1 MSAALLSF
9 IAIVLFMIHEFEEVI
24 WVVPWITKNTNNPT
38 FAKEMFMLGK
48 ASYPSSETMALLILE
63 EFMLASFILLIGIFL
78 KKPEIVAAVT
88 LGHTLHLL
96 SHLSELFRFQTWV
109 PGTIT
114 AALTLPILL
123 IVLYNFFKTNPIN
136 WLQLSIWTVVILVLL
151 LANLSWLHS
160 QAQNVERWLH

>member
-24 WVVPWITKNTNNPT
+24 WVVPWITKNANNPT

-63 EFMLASFILLIGIFL
+63 EFVLANFTLLIGIFL

-96 SHLSELFRFQTWV
+96 LHLSELFRFQTWV

-123 IVLYNFFKTNPIN
+123 TVLCIFFKTNPIN

-151 LANLSWLHS
+151 LANLSWLHN

>member
-9 IAIVLFMIHEFEEVI
+9 IAIVLFMIHEFEEII
-24 WVVPWITKNTNNPT
+24 WVVPWITKHANNPA
-38 FAKEMFMLGK
+38 FANEMFMLGK
-48 ASYPSSETMALLILE
+48 ASCPSSETMALLILE
-63 EFMLASFILLIGIFL
+63 EFVLASFILLIGILL
-78 KKPEIVAAVT
+78 KKPEIVAAIT
-88 LGHTLHLL
+88 IGHTLHLF

-114 AALTLPILL
+114 AVLTVPILL
-123 IVLYNFFKTNPIN
+123 IVLYIFFKTNPIN
-136 WLQLSIWTVVILVLL
+136 WLQLSIWTIIILVVL

>member
-24 WVVPWITKNTNNPT
+24 WVVPWITKNANNPT

-63 EFMLASFILLIGIFL
+63 EFVLASFTLLIGIFL

-88 LGHTLHLL
+88 LGHRLHLW
-96 SHLSELFRFQTWV
+96 SHLCELVRFQTWA
-109 PGTIT
+109 PGTKT
-114 AALTLPILL
+114 AILTLPILL
-123 IVLYNFFKTNPIN
+123 IVLHILFNTNPIN
-136 WLQLSIWTVVILVLL
+136 WLQLCIWTVGILALL
-151 LANLSWLHS
+151 LANLSW
-160 QAQNVERWLH
+160 

>member
-1 MSAALLSF
+1 
-9 IAIVLFMIHEFEEVI
+9 
-24 WVVPWITKNTNNPT
+24 
-38 FAKEMFMLGK
+38 MLGM

-63 EFMLASFILLIGIFL
+63 EFVLASFILLIGIFL

-96 SHLSELFRFQTWV
+96 SHLSELFRFHTWV

-123 IVLYNFFKTNPIN
+123 IVLCNFFKNKPY
-136 WLQLSIWTVVILVLL
+136 QLVTTQHLDGCYPRPTSCQSFLVT
-151 LANLSWLHS
+151 
-160 QAQNVERWLH
+160 